1 MRGVLAL
8 AALLAVV
15 LTGCSAVTP
24 PDSGP
29 QRVDTDVDTPEL
41 RQMKRAAK
49 VETCTP
55 GSAGRVDDGMPE
67 ITLPCLGGG
76 KDVDVSGL
84 RGPMVINLWASWC
97 PPCRRELP
105 IYQQFHEK
113 YGDRVQVLGIDY
125 NDQMPEAAME
135 LVRDAGV
142 TYPQLADPDS
152 DLAYAGPLPNFPG
165 LPAIIF
171 VNEDGTVVDDD
182 GDRMIMFEE
191 IDSLGEL
198 ERLVQQKLDVKL

>member
-1 MRGVLAL
+1 MRAAVIL

-15 LTGCSAVTP
+15 VTGCSSLTP
-24 PDSGP
+24 PGGSGA
-29 QRVDTDVDTPEL
+29 QRVDTDVDTPAL
-41 RQMKRAAK
+41 RQLKKAAG
-49 VETCTP
+49 VEACAP
-55 GSAGRVDDGMPE
+55 GPGGSVEGGMPE
-67 ITLPCLGGG
+67 VTLPCLGGG

-84 RGPMVINLWASWC
+84 RGPTVVNLWASWC

-135 LVRDAGV
+135 LVRDSGV
-142 TYPQLADPDS
+142 TYPQLADPNT
-152 DLAYAGPLPNFPG
+152 DLAHADPLPNFPG

-171 VNEDGTVVDDD
+171 LDADGRIAEN
-182 GDRMIMFEE
+182 GIIFEE
-191 IDSLGEL
+191 IDSVSEL
-198 ERLVQQKLDVKL
+198 ARLVQEKLDVRL